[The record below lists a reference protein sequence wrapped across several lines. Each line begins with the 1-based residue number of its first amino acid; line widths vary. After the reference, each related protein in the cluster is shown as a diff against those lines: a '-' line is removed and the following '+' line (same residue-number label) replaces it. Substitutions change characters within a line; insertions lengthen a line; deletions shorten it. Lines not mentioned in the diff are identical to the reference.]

1 MVCVVK
7 YMLAFSPGWF
17 VFVGGEILIRYEV
30 IFIIRPDV
38 DEEALALAT
47 EKAQEQV
54 TKNGGIVLSLE
65 NWGSKKLS
73 HEIEKST
80 EGIYI
85 KMDIEAPGE
94 VIAMLSRH
102 FSLSESVI
110 RNQTIRLDKKKTAA
124 K

>member
-1 MVCVVK
+1 MT
-7 YMLAFSPGWF
+7 
-17 VFVGGEILIRYEV
+17 RYEV
-30 IFIIRPDV
+30 IFMVRPDAG
-38 DEEALALAT
+38 EEALALAT

-54 TKNGGIVLSLE
+54 TRNGGIVLSLE

-73 HEIEKST
+73 HEIEKLT

-110 RNQTIRLDKKKTAA
+110 RNQTIRLEKKKTATG
-124 K
+124 